1 MMLRFLAWMIIFFIA
16 AKIVGQII
24 RSIRIAL
31 TPNKD
36 VMNSKQQPSR
46 RNGKIV
52 EDIPYEEVKDKQ

>member
-1 MMLRFLAWMIIFFIA
+1 MMLRFLAWMVIFFIG

-24 RSIRIAL
+24 RSIRLAL

-36 VMNSKQQPSR
+36 ILNTKQQPPT
-46 RNGKIV
+46 RNRKSV